1 MLLWE
6 PVQTPG
12 RENWR
17 CLSGMLPGG
26 GPTSTPS
33 SFLLILPW
41 LSYPVK
47 MVGEAEPVPPTP
59 TSSPEQGPAGQG
71 DAAGVL

>member
-17 CLSGMLPGG
+17 CLRGCCPEVGPPLLHQVSFSSGPGFH
-26 GPTSTPS
+26 TLWET
-33 SFLLILPW
+33 
-41 LSYPVK
+41 
-47 MVGEAEPVPPTP
+47 VGEAEPVPPTP
-59 TSSPEQGPAGQG
+59 TSSPEQGLAGQG